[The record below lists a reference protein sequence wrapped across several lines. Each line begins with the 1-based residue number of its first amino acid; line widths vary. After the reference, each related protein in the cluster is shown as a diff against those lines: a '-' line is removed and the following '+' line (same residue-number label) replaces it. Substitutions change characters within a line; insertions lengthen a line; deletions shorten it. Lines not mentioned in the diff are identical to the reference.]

1 MFQYQEY
8 VISIRKEEI
17 MGSVFQSVI
26 IGIIGIALLIV
37 LDLITKLASVFNAE
51 RNGFKF
57 DWKKF
62 LLFLKTG
69 VAPYF
74 LIWIG
79 YSAVNIFVV
88 WISSVYLVVTIPGF
102 AEGIMASIIY
112 AAAGAIAL
120 KVGNSIW
127 ENLKQLGVSPPKI
140 E

>member
-1 MFQYQEY
+1 
-8 VISIRKEEI
+8 
-17 MGSVFQSVI
+17 
-26 IGIIGIALLIV
+26 
-37 LDLITKLASVFNAE
+37 
-51 RNGFKF
+51 
-57 DWKKF
+57 
-62 LLFLKTG
+62 